1 MGKWRMSDADVPV
14 SVLQSRHLTRHFR
27 VRVAGQGWRRRVV
40 HAVDDVSLD
49 LRAGEVTAVVG
60 ESGSGKSVLA
70 RVLARIIAPTSGELY
85 LHGEPVAATSR
96 RTLAYASDVQLVL
109 QDPFGS
115 MNPVHQIRHNLERPL
130 MIHGAARQEVRALSE
145 AAMRRVSLEPPERFL
160 DRYPHELSGGQL
172 QRVSIAR
179 ALCVRPKV
187 LLADEP
193 ISMLDVSVRLGV
205 LNLLRGLCDDE
216 HLAILYITHDIA
228 SARYLAEEIIVMY
241 AGQVVEQSR
250 GTALVDDPTHPYT
263 QLLIASVPDP
273 VNPVAAAPD
282 TGEQNLST
290 IATQGCRFH
299 PRCPRAMDICR
310 AQEPPAY
317 LVGEAHTSKCWL
329 YRDHPEAPIELAIP
343 RRRGEGVTTMT

>member
-1 MGKWRMSDADVPV
+1 MSDVGVPV
-14 SVLQSRHLTRHFR
+14 GVLQARHLTRHFK
-27 VRVAGQGWRRRVV
+27 VRIPGKGLGRRVV

-85 LHGEPVAATSR
+85 LHGEPVKARSR

-115 MNPVHQIRHNLERPL
+115 INPVHQIHHNLIRPL
-130 MIHGAARQEVRALSE
+130 MIHGASKQEVHAL
-145 AAMRRVSLEPPERFL
+145 AHDALRRVSLEPPEQFL
-160 DRYPHELSGGQL
+160 DRFPHELSGGQL

-216 HLAILYITHDIA
+216 QLAVLYITHDIA

-241 AGQVVEQSR
+241 AGQVVEHSR
-250 GTALVDDPTHPYT
+250 GTALVDAPTHPYT

-273 VNPVAAAPD
+273 ANPIASATD

-290 IATQGCRFH
+290 IATRGCRFN
-299 PRCPRAMDICR
+299 PRCSRAMDICR
-310 AQEPPAY
+310 AQEPPAF

-329 YRDHPEAPIELAIP
+329 YREYVEAPAELAIP